1 MPSVKT
7 PQLSVFLLFVCFA
20 LSAARGQ
27 ALENADI
34 GPVLV
39 NTIQGPDNNTAYKG
53 IVIKLGKDGEAAVC
67 FDAELLRYMG
77 GWVKDDSKPDG
88 PESGTKVAET
98 KPGTKP
104 AKPAESSLWKSGDW
118 AGLIDPNHS
127 TAFTAFH
134 GGPPKIRGGE
144 AIMRFATK
152 PGPGWG
158 GGDKGDDFTDPRE
171 KSTVDHQPLGNLPK
185 EWAHYKG
192 LYRNGDQV
200 VLSYTVGGCDV
211 LETPGLIGDGTY
223 PAFTRSIRLGKSDK
237 PMTMLLCEPAND
249 SQLDATRLDHS
260 IPNSLVTLE
269 TTAGGRE
276 SATAVGA
283 IGLPKNVHPS
293 LHRAGVRLV
302 IPPHDAPLVFE
313 VAVWSGPRTQT
324 ADFYKRLSEAGP
336 VTDPATLIH
345 GGPARWGPPIET
357 AGKLDASGSPDD
369 AYVVDTLTA
378 PENNPYHS
386 FMRFTGFD
394 MFSDGHTAAV
404 STIGGDVWIV
414 SGIDESLEHLKWKRF
429 ATGLFQPLGLK
440 IRNDIVYTVGRD
452 QITALHDLNGDGEAD
467 FYENFNNDCQV
478 TANYHEFTLDI
489 QTDSEGNF
497 YYSKGCPWPPNVT
510 SDDQGCMLKVSYDG
524 SKMEIFCTGLRA
536 PNGSA
541 MDEHDELY
549 TGDNEGHW
557 IPSSKFEHLRKGKFY
572 GMVPG
577 AHLPGGEKPTTFEPP
592 VFWLPHGGVDNSSGA
607 MAFAPANGTWGPLNG
622 HMLAASYGL
631 SSLFAAMTEEADG
644 VEQGAAVKFPV
655 KFESSVMRA
664 RFNGGKSY
672 PHGDGQLYLCG
683 LKGWQTD
690 AGRDGAFQRV
700 RYTGKP
706 WTQPIEFHAAKNGLL
721 VTFTQALDKAAA
733 TDAENWGAEQW
744 NYHWTQNYGSK
755 EFSLKDPSVAKHDE
769 LEIKG
774 VQLSADGK
782 TVLLQI
788 DGLGPV
794 NQIKTTYKIKS
805 AAGKELKGDIF
816 STINVVG
823 PERKP

>member
-1 MPSVKT
+1 
-7 PQLSVFLLFVCFA
+7 
-20 LSAARGQ
+20 
-27 ALENADI
+27 
-34 GPVLV
+34 
-39 NTIQGPDNNTAYKG
+39 
-53 IVIKLGKDGEAAVC
+53 
-67 FDAELLRYMG
+67 
-77 GWVKDDSKPDG
+77 
-88 PESGTKVAET
+88 
-98 KPGTKP
+98 
-104 AKPAESSLWKSGDW
+104 LWTTGDW

-127 TAFTAFH
+127 TAFTAHH

-144 AIMRFATK
+144 AVMRFVTK

-171 KSTVDHQPLGNLPK
+171 RSAVDHQPLGNLPK

-192 LYRNGDQV
+192 LYRNGEQV
-200 VLSYTVGGCDV
+200 VLSYTVGACQV
-211 LETPGLIGDGTY
+211 LESPGLIGGGEHPT
-223 PAFTRSIRLGKSDK
+223 FTRTIRVDKSDK
-237 PMTMLLCEPAND
+237 PMT
-249 SQLDATRLDHS
+249 
-260 IPNSLVTLE
+260 LVVCDVN
-269 TTAGGRE
+269 G
-276 SATAVGA
+276 ATARTKGEA
-283 IGLPKNVHPS
+283 ACMLTSGTGDK
-293 LHRAGVRLV
+293 ATETAVRLV
-302 IPPHDAPLVFE
+302 GAPAGDVLALSGSPEDRVTLNIAPHAQPQVFKVLITSAPKADAQKIE
-313 VAVWSGPRTQT
+313 A
-324 ADFYKRLSEAGP
+324 SEII
-336 VTDPATLIH
+336 DPSTLTK
-345 GGPARWGPPIET
+345 GGPALWGPALDT
-357 AGKLDASGSPDD
+357 TGKLEDSGTPDD

-378 PENNPYHS
+378 PENNPYHT

-394 MFSDGHTAAV
+394 MFSDGHTAAI

-414 SGIDESLEHLKWKRF
+414 SGIDEKLEHLKWKRF

-440 IRNDIVYTVGRD
+440 IRNDVVYTVGRD

-489 QTDSEGNF
+489 QADSEGNF

-510 SDDQGCMLKVSYDG
+510 SDDQGTMLKVSYDG
-524 SKMEIFCTGLRA
+524 SKLEVFCTGLRA

-592 VFWLPHGGVDNSSGA
+592 VFWLPHAGVDNSSGA
-607 MAFAPANGTWGPLNG
+607 MAFAPSKGNWGPLNG

-631 SSLFAAMTEEADG
+631 SSLFVAMTEEVDG
-644 VEQGAAVKFPV
+644 VEQGAAVKFPL

-664 RFNGGKSY
+664 RFNGGAAY

-683 LKGWQTD
+683 LKGWQTN
-690 AGRDGAFQRV
+690 AGRDGALQRV

-721 VTFTQALDKAAA
+721 ISFTEPLDKKEA
-733 TDAENWGAEQW
+733 TDAENWGSEQW

-755 EFSLKDPSVAKHDE
+755 EFSLKNPTVAKHDE
-769 LEIKG
+769 LQIKG
-774 VQLSADGK
+774 VELSADAK

-794 NQIKTTYKIKS
+794 NQIKTSYNIKS
-805 AAGKELKGDIF
+805 AAGKALKGDIY

>member
-7 PQLSVFLLFVCFA
+7 PLLGVFLFAVCFA
-20 LSAARGQ
+20 FSAARGQ

-77 GWVKDDSKPDG
+77 GWMKDDSKPVEPKAAD
-88 PESGTKVAET
+88 P

-104 AKPAESSLWKSGDW
+104 AKPVKPAESTLWTTSDW

-127 TAFTAFH
+127 TAFTAHH
-134 GGPPKIRGGE
+134 GGPPKVRGGE
-144 AIMRFATK
+144 AVMRFATK

-158 GGDKGDDFTDPRE
+158 GGDKGDDFTDPR
-171 KSTVDHQPLGNLPK
+171 KTSSVDHQRLGNLPK

-200 VLSYTVGGCDV
+200 VLNYTVGTCEV
-211 LETPGLIGDGTY
+211 LETPGPIGAGDEL
-223 PAFTRSIRLGKSDK
+223 AFTRTIRLDKSDK
-237 PMTMLLCEPAND
+237 PATLLLFDVN
-249 SQLDATRLDHS
+249 LDDPRNHS
-260 IPNSLVTLE
+260 LTF
-269 TTAGGRE
+269 G
-276 SATAVGA
+276 
-283 IGLPKNVHPS
+283 
-293 LHRAGVRLV
+293 
-302 IPPHDAPLVFE
+302 
-313 VAVWSGPRTQT
+313 SGPRGCCLTTIQEKSGAT
-324 ADFYKRLSEAGP
+324 KLAISASNPTVGNQVFVKDGHVLLALPARSEPLLLEIAICGGKNP
-336 VTDPATLIH
+336 EITSIPPRVDPASLIH
-345 GGPARWGPPIET
+345 GGPSRWGPALET
-357 AGKLDASGSPDD
+357 TGKLEASGSPDD

-394 MFSDGHTAAV
+394 FFSDGHTAAV

-414 SGIDESLEHLKWKRF
+414 SGIDEKLEHLKWKRF

-440 IRNDIVYTVGRD
+440 IRNDVVYTVGRD
-452 QITALHDLNGDGEAD
+452 QITALHDLNNDGEAD

-524 SKMEIFCTGLRA
+524 SKMEVFCTGLRA

-541 MDEHDELY
+541 MDEHDQLY
-549 TGDNEGHW
+549 SGDNEGHW
-557 IPSSKFEHLRKGKFY
+557 TPSSKFEHLRQGKFY
-572 GMVPG
+572 GMVPA

-607 MAFAPANGTWGPLNG
+607 MAFAPAAGNFGPLNG
-622 HMLAASYGL
+622 HMFAASYGL
-631 SSLFAAMTEEADG
+631 SSLFAVMTEEVDG

-655 KFESSVMRA
+655 KFDSSVMRA
-664 RFNGGKSY
+664 RFNGGKNY

-683 LKGWQTD
+683 LKGWQTN
-690 AGRDGAFQRV
+690 AGRDGALQRI

-706 WTQPIEFHAAKNGLL
+706 WTQPIEFHAAKNGML
-721 VTFTQALDKAAA
+721 VTFAEPLDKASA

-774 VQLSADGK
+774 VHLSADGK

-794 NQIKTTYKIKS
+794 NQIKTTYKIKT

-816 STINVVG
+816 STINAVG
-823 PERKP
+823 PERGR